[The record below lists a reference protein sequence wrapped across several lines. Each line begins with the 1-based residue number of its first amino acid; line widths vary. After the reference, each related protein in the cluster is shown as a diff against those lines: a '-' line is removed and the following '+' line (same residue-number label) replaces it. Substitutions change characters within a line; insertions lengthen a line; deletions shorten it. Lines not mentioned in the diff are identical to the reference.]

1 MDHEQFFSSIDE
13 PAESDGSRVSYTFD
27 DGGTVLA
34 LVKTDDEGTLYLRDN
49 ADWAEVAKDDEAPE
63 LFDRTIVDVSAAH
76 VGDATRSY
84 DTAVKNKE
92 QLKRDDVAA
101 ML

>member
-27 DGGTVLA
+27 DNNIVQA
-34 LVKTDDEGTLYLRDN
+34 LVKTDDEGTMYIRDN
-49 ADWAEVAKDDEAPE
+49 ADWAEVGKDDDAPE

-76 VGDATRSY
+76 VDEATRNY
-84 DTAVKNKE
+84 DTAAEHKE
-92 QLKRDDVAA
+92 QLNRDDVAA